1 MPRKV
6 ITEELKQE
14 IIKYYLSQPMT
25 MKQVED
31 KYELSHPTITKILK
45 DVPKYTKAKLN
56 NPNMKE
62 HFFQEINE
70 EAKAYFLGLLIS
82 DGNVFK
88 DNTGRQASI
97 SITLDLKDEYMLE
110 KFKEVLQANTSVVHD
125 GRGCGQIAVRSN
137 IMAEDLAKYG
147 VVPRKSYNT
156 YLPLI
161 SKEMMPHLIRGIFDG
176 DGSIMA
182 KPNPSNDGHNR
193 FLHSISFCGTHQL
206 MEDISNYIL
215 ENLGIKTTI
224 YDYKDRNLSELKI
237 QNIDNIA
244 KFGYWIYRNSTIFLN
259 RKKDIFNDFLK
270 HYNDILAEQFEKEY
284 EIIWYKN

>member
-1 MPRKV
+1 MPRKI

-31 KYELSHPTITKILK
+31 KYKLSHPTMTKILK

-62 HFFQEINE
+62 DFFQNIDSE
-70 EAKAYFLGLLIS
+70 EKAYFLGLLIS

-110 KFKEVLQANTSVVHD
+110 KFKEVLQANTSIGYD

-137 IMAEDLAKYG
+137 IMAQDLAQYG
-147 VVPRKSYNT
+147 VVPRKSYST
-156 YLPLI
+156 YLPVF
-161 SKEMMPHLIRGIFDG
+161 SDKVMPHLIRGIFDG

-182 KPNPSNDGHNR
+182 KPSLNDKDHNR
-193 FLHSISFCGTHQL
+193 FLHTISFCGAHKL
-206 MEDISNYIL
+206 MEDISNYAFEHL
-215 ENLGIKTTI
+215 DLKQKPTV
-224 YDYKDRNLSELKI
+224 YDYKDRQLSELKI
-237 QNIDNIA
+237 QNIHDI
-244 KFGYWIYRNSTIFLN
+244 KIFGDWIYNNSTVYLN
-259 RKKDIFNDFLK
+259 RKKDIYNIFLE
-270 HYNDILAEQFEKEY
+270 HYNF
-284 EIIWYKN
+284 N